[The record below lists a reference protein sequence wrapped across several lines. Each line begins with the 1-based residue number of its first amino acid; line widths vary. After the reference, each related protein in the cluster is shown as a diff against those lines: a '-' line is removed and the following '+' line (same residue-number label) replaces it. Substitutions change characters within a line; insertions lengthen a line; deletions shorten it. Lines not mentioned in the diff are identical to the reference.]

1 MSYCAPPN
9 FFYRMAGPVFQ
20 DEIGTPRASATGST
34 APPSSKS
41 SPREIRAGPSPSPDV
56 TCTDPLDSFPL
67 DKQAPQSAPTDRPSF
82 AHKPYDR
89 LTNSMPNISTR
100 PPCAVDPVQAS
111 SSKRSP
117 DHSLRDPPPRDTRES
132 TGHDIVSELFL
143 LEHEVSEDV
152 AEVPRDDGP
161 ASASDR
167 RPFRIEWIRTV
178 SLPFF
183 RTRLIRN
190 PWNHGREVKISRD
203 GTELE
208 PTIGQQLL
216 DEWDRSSEA
225 LGNLPGPSWPP
236 KQRRARKS
244 TK

>member
-1 MSYCAPPN
+1 
-9 FFYRMAGPVFQ
+9 MAGPVFQ
-20 DEIGTPRASATGST
+20 DEISTPRASAAEST

-41 SPREIRAGPSPSPDV
+41 SLSEIRAGPSPSPNV
-56 TCTDPLDSFPL
+56 TRADPLDTFPL

-82 AHKPYDR
+82 AHKPCDR
-89 LTNSMPNISTR
+89 LTNSMPNINTR
-100 PPCAVDPVQAS
+100 PPCTDDTAQTS
-111 SSKRSP
+111 SLSKRSS
-117 DHSLRDPPPRDTRES
+117 DHSLREPPAGGTRDS
-132 TGHDIVSELFL
+132 TEYDMVSGLFL

-152 AEVPRDDGP
+152 SEVPKEDGP
-161 ASASDR
+161 APASDR

-190 PWNHGREVKISRD
+190 PWNHGREVKVSRD

-208 PTIGQQLL
+208 PTVGRQLL
-216 DEWDRSSEA
+216 DEWDRPSEA
-225 LGNLPGPSWPP
+225 LANLPGPSWPP
-236 KQRRARKS
+236 MLRRRRKS